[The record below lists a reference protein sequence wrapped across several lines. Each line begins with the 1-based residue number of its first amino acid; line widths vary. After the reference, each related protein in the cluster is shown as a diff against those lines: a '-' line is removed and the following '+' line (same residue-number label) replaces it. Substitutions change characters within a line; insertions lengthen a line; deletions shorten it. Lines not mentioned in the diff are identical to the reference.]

1 MQKLSL
7 LSLLLANVM
16 AAPVILNVEY
26 QNIVVNGKTAKVMT
40 IKQPDG
46 TWGYYTK
53 SGDVFD
59 VTVKNKLN
67 ESTVKIGRAHV

>member
-26 QNIVVNGKTAKVMT
+26 QNIVVNGKSAKVMT
-40 IKQPDG
+40 IK
-46 TWGYYTK
+46 
-53 SGDVFD
+53 
-59 VTVKNKLN
+59 
-67 ESTVKIGRAHV
+67 